1 MSTKVY
7 RVRIENPRL
16 KSNIELF
23 FEGTSREDIKKQILN
38 YMAFRNMSPDRKVE
52 IFDY

>member
-7 RVRIENPRL
+7 RVRIENPHL
-16 KSNIELF
+16 KSNIELYL
-23 FEGTSREDIKKQILN
+23 EGVSREDIKKQIRN